1 VFIEQMDH
9 FSLPSTK
16 PGGENQSTPP
26 DHELVSHMFLCSLGM
41 VNAMLNRR
49 SSAGLRRER
58 AVSPVL
64 EGIRREDWQARPDTA
79 RRLGA
84 VLAERGEVAYW
95 AIAPDLGSR
104 QNGHDEHRAS
114 AREQM
119 RLRSAK
125 LLDAALCFMC
135 ECRICDRSLHGL
147 RLALARNVRLPRRIS
162 AQIDETGEVR
172 SAKVVWRRGLVIGVR
187 LHERAPAIAL
197 RPWDRFALRERYYG
211 ILD

>member
-1 VFIEQMDH
+1 
-9 FSLPSTK
+9 
-16 PGGENQSTPP
+16 
-26 DHELVSHMFLCSLGM
+26 MFLCILEM

-49 SSAGLRRER
+49 SSAGLRPER

-95 AIAPDLGSR
+95 VVAPDRGSR
-104 QNGHDEHRAS
+104 RNGRDEQRAS

-125 LLDAALCFMC
+125 LLDAAFRFMC
-135 ECRICDRSLHGL
+135 ECRICDRSLHGM
-147 RLALARNVRLPRRIS
+147 RLALARNIRLPRRIS
-162 AQIDETGEVR
+162 VHIDETGEVR
-172 SAKVVWRRGLVIGVR
+172 SAKVVWRQKLVIGVR